1 MEDSEL
7 SKELRNGLGA
17 RQLNIIDSSYNCFGE
32 LIVKCTWNIPVVVI
46 VREADNCNRKKDFND

>member
-32 LIVKCTWNIPVVVI
+32 LIVKCTWNGPEVVI
-46 VREADNCNRKKDFND
+46 VREADNCNREKDFND